1 MIPLPDALEA
11 ENLLPFCEQSLHSDD
26 CFLCFEDFQCQA
38 FPFVTCVCTH
48 KHTQKWA
55 HTHPCT
61 FEEGQGRPQVSWPLT
76 IHFVLLR
83 SLIACE
89 LSLPARLAGQWSP
102 VFIPRLGYRHC
113 CENPSPGETETASVP
128 TVNQSTILPKFT
140 LGSQRV
146 DWAYTQS
153 MGKGFLEES
162 GWRPKA
168 AALRKSSVSM
178 DDGFPTG
185 T

>member
-1 MIPLPDALEA
+1 MHRRQRIC
-11 ENLLPFCEQSLHSDD
+11 FHFVSSL
-26 CFLCFEDFQCQA
+26 FTLMTAFFEDFQFHA

-61 FEEGQGRPQVSWPLT
+61 FEEGQGRPQVPWPLT

-83 SLIACE
+83 RGHSLHVSSLFQRGWLANGH
-89 LSLPARLAGQWSP
+89 LSSSQGW
-102 VFIPRLGYRHC
+102 VYRHC

-146 DWAYTQS
+146 Y
-153 MGKGFLEES
+153 
-162 GWRPKA
+162 
-168 AALRKSSVSM
+168 
-178 DDGFPTG
+178 
-185 T
+185 